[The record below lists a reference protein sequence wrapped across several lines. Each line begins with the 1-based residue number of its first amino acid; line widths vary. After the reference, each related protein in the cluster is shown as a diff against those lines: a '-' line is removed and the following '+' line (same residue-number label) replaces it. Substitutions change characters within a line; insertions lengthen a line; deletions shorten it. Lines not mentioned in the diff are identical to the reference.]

1 MKTVFLIC
9 SGLGKVQR
17 GYESFTQEC
26 FDALQK
32 EPSLE
37 VMLFK
42 GGGISQ
48 DKEFT
53 LSNIHRGSWLAD
65 KLSQILK
72 KDPYFIE
79 QLTFCLSL
87 IPHMYQKRPQVIFFS
102 DFVLGTMLWHLRR
115 VTGLPFKLL
124 FSNGAPNGPPFTRM
138 DYVQH
143 LTPTHYQMA
152 LDAGESVDR
161 HFHVPYGIKM
171 SDRLEMISQ
180 KQRTDLC
187 HTLGLPCD
195 RPILLSVAAINKT
208 HKRMDYLIR
217 EVAQIPEP
225 RPFLLL
231 LGHQNDESIEIVN
244 MGNQLLGKE
253 NFRVKTVTLKE
264 ISNYYQVAN
273 IFILASLSEG
283 LPRVLLEAMSYGL
296 PCLAHDY
303 AIARY
308 VLREQGYFA
317 NFELTGTLAT
327 LLHQLILGNNKSYQ
341 IQRHHS
347 IYERFSWDK
356 LLPSY
361 VEMIQRCITV
371 SSDLHRN
378 VQ

>member
-1 MKTVFLIC
+1 MIKVFLLC

-26 FDALQK
+26 FEALQQ

-87 IPHMYQKRPQVIFFS
+87 IPHIYQKKPQVIFFS

-124 FSNGAPNGPPFTRM
+124 FSNGAPNGPPFSRT
-138 DYVQH
+138 DCVQQ

-152 LDAGESVDR
+152 LDAGESADR
-161 HFHVPYGIKM
+161 HFLVPYGIKM
-171 SDRLEMISQ
+171 SDRLEMLSQ

-217 EVAQIPEP
+217 EVAQMPVP
-225 RPFLLL
+225 RPFLLM
-231 LGHQNDESIEIVN
+231 LGHQNAESAEIVN
-244 MGNQLLGKE
+244 MGYQLLGQE
-253 NFRVKTVTLKE
+253 NFQTKTIPLAE
-264 ISNYYQVAN
+264 IPKYYQVAT
-273 IFILASLSEG
+273 IFVLASLSEG

-296 PCLAHDY
+296 PCLAHNY
-303 AIARY
+303 EISNF
-308 VLREQGYFA
+308 VLKDQGYFA
-317 NFELTGTLAT
+317 NFEVSGNLARLISQV
-327 LLHQLILGNNKSYQ
+327 LLQDDKDKKN
-341 IQRHHS
+341 QRHL
-347 IYERFSWDK
+347 YTYKNFSWHK
-356 LLPSY
+356 LRYAYMDMLALC
-361 VEMIQRCITV
+361 VTT
-371 SSDLHRN
+371 
-378 VQ
+378 

>member
-1 MKTVFLIC
+1 MNKVFLIC

-26 FDALQK
+26 FEALQK

-87 IPHMYQKRPQVIFFS
+87 IPHIYQKKPQVIFFS

-124 FSNGAPNGPPFTRM
+124 FSNGAPNGPPFSRT
-138 DYVQH
+138 DCVQQ

-152 LDAGESVDR
+152 LDAGESADR
-161 HFHVPYGIKM
+161 HFLVPYGIKM
-171 SDRLEMISQ
+171 SDHLEMLSQ
-180 KQRTDLC
+180 QQRTDLC
-187 HTLGLPCD
+187 HTLGLPSD

-217 EVAQIPEP
+217 EVAQMPLP

-253 NFRVKTVTLKE
+253 NFRVKTVALKE
-264 ISNYYQVAN
+264 VSNYYQVAN

-283 LPRVLLEAMSYGL
+283 FGRVFLEAMSYGL

-308 VLREQGYFA
+308 VLGEHGYFA
-317 NFELTGTLAT
+317 NFELSGTLT
-327 LLHQLILGNNKSYQ
+327 DLLNRLILGNNESHQ

-361 VEMIQRCITV
+361 IEMIHRCIAV
-371 SSDLHRN
+371 SSNLHRN